1 MKREQFYLYAKEA
14 LIQSILALVDKSSI
28 ESYYGDPAKC
38 TLESY
43 FSAQIKGKSL
53 YSQADEQ
60 TIDTLL
66 ISDYSEYND
75 VFEDAR
81 QTVMIDV
88 RTFGIEFV

>member
-14 LIQSILALVDKSSI
+14 LLGSIFALEYDETALI
-28 ESYYGDPAKC
+28 EYYSNPNKC

-60 TIDTLL
+60 TPETLL
-66 ISDYSEYND
+66 VANYSEYND

-81 QTVMIDV
+81 ITSYEHWLNIN
-88 RTFGIEFV
+88 